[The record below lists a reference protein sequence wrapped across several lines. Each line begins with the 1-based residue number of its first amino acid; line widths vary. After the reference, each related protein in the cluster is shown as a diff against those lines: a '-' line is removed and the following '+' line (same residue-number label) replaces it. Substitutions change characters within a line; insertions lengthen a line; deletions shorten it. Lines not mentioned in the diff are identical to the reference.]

1 MKRRSKRKIA
11 FSATTAVTAAIFI
24 IAFANSVFGDKIRT
38 AFAPDTASD
47 FDKTQDFVK
56 IMDVGQGDSAL
67 IYSNGCSALIDAGL
81 TSSADD
87 ISEDL
92 RGADIKDID
101 ALLITH
107 LHMEHAG
114 ALAKI
119 ALGFPIDNL
128 IIPERDSTAEAMP
141 TVNEAEKQ
149 IVSENGKVFTAT
161 EGMNFDI
168 GEFEVTVLAYFPDA
182 TKENDRSVITMAK
195 IGKKKFLF
203 TGDAEKATESDLLAE
218 KPNLDCDVLKVGH
231 HGSKS
236 SSTSAFLKAASPEY
250 AAISVGRD
258 NMYSH
263 PSNKTVVA
271 LKNCGAKV
279 YRTDRNGDISFYVEN
294 GNIRVETE
302 KE

>member
-11 FSATTAVTAAIFI
+11 VSATAALTAAIFI
-24 IAFANSVFGDKIRT
+24 IAFANKLFGDKIRGT
-38 AFAPDTASD
+38 LAPTVSD

-56 IMDVGQGDSAL
+56 IMDVGQADAAL
-67 IYSNGCSALIDAGL
+67 IYSNGCSAVIDAGL

-87 ISEDL
+87 ISADL
-92 RGADIKDID
+92 KSADIKDID

-107 LHMEHAG
+107 LHMDHAG

-119 ALGFPIDNL
+119 AMSFPIDNL
-128 IIPERDSTAEAMP
+128 IIPNRDSSAEAMP
-141 TVNEAEKQ
+141 TVNEAEKR
-149 IVSENGKVFTAT
+149 VVAEKGRVFTAT
-161 EGMNFDI
+161 EGMNFNI

-195 IGKKKFLF
+195 IGDKKFLF
-203 TGDAEKATESDLLAE
+203 TGDAEKATESDLLTE
-218 KPNLDCDVLKVGH
+218 KLNIDCDVLKVGH
-231 HGSKS
+231 HGSNS
-236 SSTSAFLKAASPEY
+236 SSTAAFLKAASPEY
-250 AAISVGRD
+250 AAISVGKD

-263 PSNKTVVA
+263 PSNKTVTA

-279 YRTDRNGDISFYVEN
+279 YRTDKNGDISFYVEN

>member
-11 FSATTAVTAAIFI
+11 VSATAALTAAIFI
-24 IAFANSVFGDKIRT
+24 IAFANKVFGDKIRGT
-38 AFAPDTASD
+38 LAPTVSD

-56 IMDVGQGDSAL
+56 IMDVGQADAAL
-67 IYSNGCSALIDAGL
+67 IYSNGCSAVIDAGL

-87 ISEDL
+87 ISADL
-92 RGADIKDID
+92 RSADIKDID

-107 LHMEHAG
+107 LHMDHAG

-119 ALGFPIDNL
+119 AMSFPIDNL
-128 IIPERDSTAEAMP
+128 IIPNRDSSAEAMP
-141 TVNEAEKQ
+141 TVNEAEKR
-149 IVSENGKVFTAT
+149 VVAEKGRVFTAT
-161 EGMNFDI
+161 EGMNFNI

-195 IGKKKFLF
+195 IGDKKFLF
-203 TGDAEKATESDLLAE
+203 TGDAEKATESDVLAE
-218 KPNLDCDVLKVGH
+218 KLNIDCDVLKVGH
-231 HGSKS
+231 HGSNS
-236 SSTSAFLKAASPEY
+236 SSTAAFLKAASPEY
-250 AAISVGRD
+250 AAISVGKD

-263 PSNKTVVA
+263 PSNKTVTA

-279 YRTDRNGDISFYVEN
+279 YRTDKNGDISFYVEN

>member
-11 FSATTAVTAAIFI
+11 VSATAALTAAIFI
-24 IAFANSVFGDKIRT
+24 IAFANKLFGDKIRGT
-38 AFAPDTASD
+38 LAPTVSD

-56 IMDVGQGDSAL
+56 IMDVGQADAAL
-67 IYSNGCSALIDAGL
+67 IYSNGCSAVIDAGL

-87 ISEDL
+87 ISADL
-92 RGADIKDID
+92 KSADIKDID

-107 LHMEHAG
+107 LHMDHAG

-119 ALGFPIDNL
+119 AMSFPIDNL
-128 IIPERDSTAEAMP
+128 IIPNRDSSAEAMP
-141 TVNEAEKQ
+141 TVNEAEKR
-149 IVSENGKVFTAT
+149 VVAEKGRVFTAT
-161 EGMNFDI
+161 EGMNFNI

-195 IGKKKFLF
+195 IGDKKFLF
-203 TGDAEKATESDLLAE
+203 TGDAEKATESDVLAE
-218 KPNLDCDVLKVGH
+218 KLNIDCDVLKVGH
-231 HGSKS
+231 HGSNS
-236 SSTSAFLKAASPEY
+236 SSTAAFLKAASPEY
-250 AAISVGRD
+250 AAISVGKD

-263 PSNKTVVA
+263 PSNKTVTA

-279 YRTDRNGDISFYVEN
+279 YRTDKNGDISFYVEN

>member
-11 FSATTAVTAAIFI
+11 VSATAALTAAIFI
-24 IAFANSVFGDKIRT
+24 IAFANKVFGDRIRST
-38 AFAPDTASD
+38 LAPTTPD

-56 IMDVGQGDSAL
+56 IMDVGQADAAL
-67 IYSNGCSALIDAGL
+67 IYSNGCSAVIDAGL

-92 RGADIKDID
+92 KSADIKDID

-107 LHMEHAG
+107 LHMDHAG

-119 ALGFPIDNL
+119 AMSFPIDNL
-128 IIPERDSTAEAMP
+128 IIPNRDSSAEAMP
-141 TVNEAEKQ
+141 TVNEAEKR
-149 IVSENGKVFTAT
+149 VVAEKGRVFTAT
-161 EGMNFDI
+161 EGMNFNI
-168 GEFEVTVLAYFPDA
+168 GEFVVTVLAYFPDA
-182 TKENDRSVITMAK
+182 TKENDRSIITMAK
-195 IGKKKFLF
+195 IGNKKFLF
-203 TGDAEKATESDLLAE
+203 TGDAEKATESDVLAE
-218 KPNLDCDVLKVGH
+218 KLNIDCDVLKVGH
-231 HGSKS
+231 HGSNS
-236 SSTSAFLKAASPEY
+236 SSTAAFLKAASPEY
-250 AAISVGRD
+250 AAISVGKD

-263 PSNKTVVA
+263 PSNKTVTA

-279 YRTDRNGDISFYVEN
+279 YRTDKNGDISFYVEN